1 MVRKGIEWEA
11 KTAAQQTCGMKALKW
26 DSKLGG
32 VVACFVGKLLFKEAS
47 LTEKKQ
53 TYTGKHALS
62 DLQKG
67 ICKFL
72 LVLAS

>member
-1 MVRKGIEWEA
+1 
-11 KTAAQQTCGMKALKW
+11 MKALKW

-32 VVACFVGKLLFKEAS
+32 VVACFVGRLLFKEAS

-72 LVLAS
+72 